1 MYRLNSRRSNVKGMK
16 MIVPAKG
23 KDGAYQV
30 VIIDDVLNE
39 TELEKIMISLLK

>member
-1 MYRLNSRRSNVKGMK
+1 